1 MRGMN
6 VDTDVNNYT
15 VSDLLIILDLDE
27 VNSDDITEKTDFYIN
42 KFKKTKILHNKKNS
56 YNSKRGIIGAK
67 ETKGLREAL

>member
-1 MRGMN
+1 MRDMN

-42 KFKKTKILHNKKNS
+42 KFKKERN
-56 YNSKRGIIGAK
+56 
-67 ETKGLREAL
+67 REMASFFQDVQNT

>member
-1 MRGMN
+1 MREMN

-42 KFKKTKILHNKKNS
+42 KFKNFHIKNIREKKNLLFKS
-56 YNSKRGIIGAK
+56 FFIF
-67 ETKGLREAL
+67 